1 MVLRD
6 MSPPGRRSDV
16 CDVRGSH
23 DVTTLVEQPEQRS
36 DAPCCVNRTAT
47 VRQDETCCQHMRRY
61 VIHIQNRMVQ
71 AGGDD
76 VAPCRIHLRCWAVRS
91 PVPPP
96 QATTIR

>member
-1 MVLRD
+1 MALRD

-36 DAPCCVNRTAT
+36 DAPCCVTRTAT

-71 AGGDD
+71 AGGMTSPRVGSTYD
-76 VAPCRIHLRCWAVRS
+76 VG
-91 PVPPP
+91 
-96 QATTIR
+96 Q